1 MSTTTGSANSAR
13 YVDFDEYV
21 DLKLQKTRSTIKST
35 DLLVALAGVAA
46 MFLGYLLAFVVF
58 DQWVVP
64 GGFGVGLRWMLL
76 LTLLSATIAWLV
88 CKVGMPYLR
97 SVNRLYAAR
106 EIEKSDPSLKSNLLN
121 LVDLRAAGRE
131 IDPTVMRAL
140 EIGRAHV

>member
-106 EIEKSDPSLKSNLLN
+106 EIEKSD
-121 LVDLRAAGRE
+121 
-131 IDPTVMRAL
+131 
-140 EIGRAHV
+140 